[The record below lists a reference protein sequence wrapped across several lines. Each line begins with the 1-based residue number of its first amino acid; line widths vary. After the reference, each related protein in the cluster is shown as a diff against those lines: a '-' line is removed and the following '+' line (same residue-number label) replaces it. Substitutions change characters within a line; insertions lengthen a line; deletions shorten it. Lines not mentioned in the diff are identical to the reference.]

1 MLLSSDEMEIVGDT
15 GSLEDA
21 AVDGLRS
28 CTGEGW
34 RLRDADWMVE
44 AIFMAPEAML
54 VEAVIRLL
62 FLLISHH

>member
-15 GSLEDA
+15 GCLEDA

-28 CTGEGW
+28 CMGEGW

-44 AIFMAPEAML
+44 AIFMAIL
-54 VEAVIRLL
+54 VEAVTRLFFL
-62 FLLISHH
+62 ILLISHH

>member
-15 GSLEDA
+15 GCLADA

-28 CTGEGW
+28 CAGEGW
-34 RLRDADWMVE
+34 RLRDADCMVD

-54 VEAVIRLL
+54 YEGVIEIL
-62 FLLISHH
+62 FLLISCP